1 LGAPAKGA
9 RTSPTAFGPLG
20 LGEIET
26 NNTVR
31 ISIIII
37 DQQQQLML
45 VCEFQLALLATTV
58 VDLVV

>member
-26 NNTVR
+26 NK
-31 ISIIII
+31 
-37 DQQQQLML
+37 
-45 VCEFQLALLATTV
+45 
-58 VDLVV
+58 